1 MATMSGGSGRSWVS
15 LVAST
20 GRGPEDRGALAEAA
34 AEAFEVAT
42 VLLAEA
48 GPRLIT
54 GQTALAICARALD
67 VSPPSAEAVVLA
79 LGRWDTAHAL
89 SVGALVER
97 GEPCDFEVTGSRG
110 RVRVTGRA
118 SGALAWMSLSPALM
132 SEVGALTGEAD
143 AGRSALDLYPH
154 PAWIVDRGGELVIA
168 NKAWLAALGAPD
180 MAAAVAGR
188 QALDSGADELA
199 RAVIASGQP
208 GERVR
213 WLDLPQGRR
222 AMRIWAVPAAGGGA
236 AVWTTDITDARSATR
251 AARLQ
256 AETLDLILSRV
267 SDAVA
272 VFDVDHRL
280 ARHNPAFAVL
290 WDLEP
295 AWLAERPRH
304 GEWLDRLRHGR
315 RLIPSE
321 DYAKFKARELER
333 HEKPAPSEAIW
344 RLPEGRTLKVS
355 SAPHPEGGVILV
367 FSDITDELRLKTQ
380 FNHLLQVQQ
389 ATLDKLNDAVAVFGP
404 DARLKLHNEAFQTLW
419 RLPAAALTHA
429 PHFDDLVE
437 FCVAQLH
444 DLQFWRELKGRI
456 ADPDPHIRSPAAGE
470 AVTGD
475 GRRLAW
481 QSRPLPDGATLLGF
495 ADVTTARQIEEALS
509 ERQGALDEAERLKR
523 EFVSAVSRELRTP
536 LTTILGYAELLDRDE
551 EGLDNKARG
560 RVAAIRS
567 AASVLAR
574 AIEDILDIAELDA
587 GDVGLILSEVDVRD
601 LLAKAQ
607 VRWSAPAGAA
617 GVSLSVIEGDAGGF
631 IRADGRKLAKVMDHL
646 IDNALGHTPAGGAIT
661 LAAARGAGEV
671 SLKVSDTGPVIPY
684 VVQARIFERYA
695 SEDSGSARLSLALVK
710 GLVELHGGWVTV
722 ESGPDAGAAFT
733 CHLPESAET
742 RERGNETEASLDGMR
757 SGLYRPLG
765 GQDDRTN
772 LR

>member
-1 MATMSGGSGRSWVS
+1 
-15 LVAST
+15 
-20 GRGPEDRGALAEAA
+20 
-34 AEAFEVAT
+34 
-42 VLLAEA
+42 
-48 GPRLIT
+48 LIT
-54 GQTALAICARALD
+54 GEAALAICARVLGVA
-67 VSPPSAEAVVLA
+67 SPSAECVIRNLGQLNPAHGAALEALA
-79 LGRWDTAHAL
+79 EH
-89 SVGALVER
+89 GA
-97 GEPCDFEVTGSRG
+97 PCAFDISGPGG

-118 SGALAWMSLSPALM
+118 SGALAWLSLTPTLNPEEGSGN
-132 SEVGALTGEAD
+132 VGED
-143 AGRSALDLYPH
+143 AGRTALELYPH
-154 PAWIVDRGGELVIA
+154 PAWIVDGAGQIVTA
-168 NKAWLAALGAPD
+168 NRAWLAAVEAPDLGA
-180 MAAAVAGR
+180 ARARGLI
-188 QALDSGADELA
+188 LDSGAEALA
-199 RAVIASGQP
+199 RTVIASGEA

-213 WLDLPQGRR
+213 WLSLPQGRR
-222 AMRIWAVPAAGGGA
+222 AMRIWAEPAPGGGA
-236 AVWTTDITDARSATR
+236 AVWTTDITDARSASR
-251 AARLQ
+251 AVRLQ
-256 AETLDLILSRV
+256 AEALDLILSQV

-272 VFDVDHRL
+272 VFDGDQRL
-280 ARHNPAFAVL
+280 ARHNPAFAKL

-315 RLIPSE
+315 SVNPSE
-321 DYAKFKARELER
+321 DFAIFKAREVAR
-333 HEKPAPSEAIW
+333 HQSPEPSETIW
-344 RLPEGRTLKVS
+344 RLPDSRTLKVA

-389 ATLDKLNDAVAVFGP
+389 ATLDKLNDAVAVFGS

-419 RLPAAALTHA
+419 RLPATALAHA

-437 FCVAQLH
+437 FCVAHLH

-456 ADPDPHIRSPAAGE
+456 ADPDPHIRAPAAGE

-481 QSRPLPDGATLLGF
+481 QSRPLPDGATLVGF
-495 ADVTTARQIEEALS
+495 ADVTTTRQIEEALRD
-509 ERQGALDEAERLKR
+509 RQGALDEAERLKR

-551 EGLDNKARG
+551 EGLDAKARE
-560 RVAAIRS
+560 RVGAIHA

-587 GDVGLILSEVDVRD
+587 GDVGLALSEVNVGD
-601 LLAKAQ
+601 LLAAAQ
-607 VRWSAPAGAA
+607 LRWTARAVAA
-617 GVSLSVIEGDAGGF
+617 GVTLEIAEEDMAGV

-646 IDNALGHTPAGGAIT
+646 IDNALSHTPVGGAVR
-661 LAAARGAGEV
+661 LAASRGAGEV

-722 ESGPDAGAAFT
+722 ESGPEAGAAFT
-733 CHLPESAET
+733 CHMPETAN
-742 RERGNETEASLDGMR
+742 GGDG
-757 SGLYRPLG
+757 G
-765 GQDDRTN
+765 T
-772 LR
+772 